1 MQGFSF
7 SQKFHSPLFRPLI
20 CSSRRPEKDVKK
32 VHKKNLLLIE
42 KSKEKKK
49 RKRTSLFLRTSKN
62 GLKWAF
68 ERIRKKKMRKKRR
81 LWNLVCPQ
89 PPKVYISYSIIHV
102 KDGLCGD
109 MCPATAGRFPFP
121 IKRKML
127 IFRLGHKMRI

>member
-7 SQKFHSPLFRPLI
+7 PQRFHSPLFRPLI

-68 ERIRKKKMRKKRR
+68 ERNKEEENEKEKET
-81 LWNLVCPQ
+81 VEPDTSTD
-89 PPKVYISYSIIHV
+89 PKEYISYSIIHV

-109 MCPATAGRFPFP
+109 ICPVIARRF
-121 IKRKML
+121 
-127 IFRLGHKMRI
+127 